1 MADIIVPRRRQDFF
15 DDRGE
20 PTLRFVRWMEG
31 VTETTNE
38 STAEIAS
45 SATVQFLSSQDQWLQ
60 QQING
65 LPEFTM
71 DTTGFTTDTTLIT
84 SDKVIA

>member
-1 MADIIVPRRRQDFF
+1 MTTIIVPRRRQDFF

-31 VTETTNE
+31 VTATTNE
-38 STAEIAS
+38 SNEEIAAL
-45 SATVQFLSSQDQWLQ
+45 ATVQYLSSQDQWLQ

-71 DTTGFTTDTTLIT
+71 DTKGFTTDTTFMT
-84 SDKVIA
+84 ADKVIA

>member
-1 MADIIVPRRRQDFF
+1 MTTIIVPRRRQDFF

-20 PTLRFVRWMEG
+20 PTLRFVRWMEA
-31 VTETTNE
+31 VTGTTNE
-38 STAEIAS
+38 SNEELAAL
-45 SATVQFLSSQDQWLQ
+45 ATVQYLSSQDQWLQ

-71 DTTGFTTDTTLIT
+71 DTTGFTTDTTFMT
-84 SDKVIA
+84 ADKVIA